1 MFRSIVLAGVVS
13 GLSML
18 AHAQGDPWT
27 QHGDWA
33 KSQINSC
40 QSVSGDTRDICRF
53 FAAEA
58 LKELFGIGDFC
69 GGERCMTAPEIES
82 QIRNSPEQW
91 SVLGTADDQ
100 TVLDK
105 ARELAGQGQAV
116 IAGQDVEDRSQVA
129 IIMPGKPVPSGKW
142 AMNRV
147 PIGTA
152 ARTDSPDR
160 SIYGEGINWIFT
172 DPARVTL
179 YVRQ

>member
-1 MFRSIVLAGVVS
+1 MFRSIFLVGIFSGFSVLVY
-13 GLSML
+13 
-18 AHAQGDPWT
+18 AQADPWT

-33 KSQINSC
+33 KGQINNC
-40 QSVSGDTRDICRF
+40 QAVSDDTRDICRF
-53 FAAEA
+53 FAAQA
-58 LKELFGIGDFC
+58 LKELFGIDDFC
-69 GGERCMTAPEIES
+69 GGNRCMTAPEIES

-91 SVLGTADDQ
+91 NVLGSADDQ

-142 AMNRV
+142 AMDRV
-147 PIGTA
+147 PIGAA

-160 SIYGEGINWIFT
+160 SIYGEGINWIFS
-172 DPARVTL
+172 DPVRVIL